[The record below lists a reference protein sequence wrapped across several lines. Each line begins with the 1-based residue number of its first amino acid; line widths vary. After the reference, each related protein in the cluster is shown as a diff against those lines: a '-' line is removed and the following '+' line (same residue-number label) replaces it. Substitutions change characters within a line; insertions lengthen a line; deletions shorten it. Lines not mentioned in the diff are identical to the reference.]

1 MLNAQG
7 RLNLGPY
14 SDLYE
19 LIVPKDNQF
28 RQFKELCN
36 DFDFIYDELKN
47 KYCPDNGRT
56 AIDPRILFK
65 YLLIKVID
73 GWSDVDVV
81 EQSRFNMSYKCFLG
95 LPPEQTVMIDPSSLT
110 RFRRQRLQD
119 PELMDKLISQSL
131 EVAAEHG
138 LIKSKSIIM
147 DSTHTRSRANRRYP
161 IEYLQKLGKDLRKDL
176 YRFDEK
182 VKKELPEKYEGE
194 DLEKSMSYAGLLAKA
209 VSEMPLSQLPSVSK
223 RLNLLKEAIDDIQDH
238 FESSVDPDAR
248 TGHKSADD
256 EFFGYKTHIAIN
268 QERLVTAAVIT
279 SGEVADGNYMQE
291 LIDKSRNNGQEVDEA
306 IGDGAYSS
314 NENLEE
320 CQKKQVKVIAKLNSN
335 VAQGCRK
342 DDGGFTFNKDAG
354 MYVCPAGHMA
364 IQKTVS
370 KARNKKGEKKKAALE
385 IYHFD
390 PRKCVICKRRKGC
403 FAYNQTSKTYSVTI
417 HSEAQERQKIFQETD
432 EFKKTYRE
440 RYKIEAKNSDLK
452 NNLGY
457 DRAES
462 YGIRGMVLQG
472 AVTIYA
478 SNLKRIVRLLAEKSG
493 K

>member
-7 RLNLGPY
+7 HLNLSQY

-19 LIVPKDNQF
+19 LVVPKDNQF

-36 DFDFIYDELKN
+36 DFDFIYDELKD

-81 EQSRFNMSYKCFLG
+81 EQSRFNMAYKYFLG

-119 PELMDKLISQSL
+119 PDLMDKLISQSL
-131 EVAAEHG
+131 EVASKHG
-138 LIKSKSIIM
+138 LLKSKSIIM
-147 DSTHTRSRANRRYP
+147 DSTHTRSRANRHYP
-161 IEYLQKLGKDLRKDL
+161 SEYLQKLGKDLRKDL
-176 YRFDEK
+176 YRLDEK
-182 VKKELPEKYEGE
+182 VKKELPEKYEGD
-194 DLEKSMSYAGLLAKA
+194 DLEKAMAYAESLVKA
-209 VSEMPLSQLPSVSK
+209 VSEMPHSKLPSVSK

-238 FESSVDPDAR
+238 FESSADPDAR
-248 TGHKSADD
+248 TGHKSEDD

-268 QERLVTAAVIT
+268 QERLVTAAVVT
-279 SGEVADGNYMQE
+279 TGEVSDGDYMQE
-291 LIDKSRNNGQEVDEA
+291 LIDKSRKNGQEVDEA

-320 CQKKQVKVIAKLNSN
+320 CEKKQVTVIAKLNPN
-335 VAQGCRK
+335 VVQGCRK
-342 DDGGFTFNKDAG
+342 DDGGFSYNKDAG

-364 IQKTVS
+364 IRKHID
-370 KARNKKGEKKKAALE
+370 KAYGGKGKKKKAARE
-385 IYHFD
+385 VYHFD
-390 PRKCVICKRRKGC
+390 PRKCVVCKRREGC
-403 FAYNQTSKTYSVTI
+403 FAYNQCSKTYSVSI
-417 HSEAQERQKIFQETD
+417 HSEAQERQKAFQDTD
-432 EFKKTYRE
+432 EFKTKYRE

-462 YGIRGMVLQG
+462 YGIGSMVLQG

-478 SNLKRIVRLLAEKSG
+478 SNLRRIVRLLSEKSG